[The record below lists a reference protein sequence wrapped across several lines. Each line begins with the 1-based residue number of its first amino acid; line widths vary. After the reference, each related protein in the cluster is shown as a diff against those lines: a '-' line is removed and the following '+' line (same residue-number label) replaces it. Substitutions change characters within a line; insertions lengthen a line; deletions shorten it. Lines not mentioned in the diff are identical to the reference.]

1 MTTSTTTAY
10 KPMEVNL
17 EQLGALYRAFKV
29 LGGPLQVFAASN
41 YAVASAVVD
50 NSVRMNRVCFNAKD
64 SGEDLYVTWNL
75 MTNNS
80 RAKGSVVAE
89 YRAFFID
96 FDCGRDA
103 NGKFY
108 SMDKVDAFVAE
119 KIEVLHDFAYQPNVV
134 LHTRNGLHAVW
145 FIHPEQRS
153 YFTEEL
159 FVACQ
164 KALIRYFGSDD
175 SVKTGNHLMRCPLS
189 YWVKAKENLPSFLTQ
204 LSFLHSDCFDVNVLM
219 EAVGYY
225 DAEAEEENVS
235 INMVTSD
242 IAAGSTTE
250 AVDAVKAFDVAY
262 FKARYK
268 APNMLFMTRAAAVEY
283 IKTSVDMGD
292 FLGLPVGSSFSCI
305 FHNDRKPSAGILP
318 PKKGAPNWMYCCSSS
333 NCGIKGTIVDV
344 VMHLA
349 GVNSHKAISFLF
361 DALSI
366 RFGGHK
372 TYDVTPGDVSLKDAG
387 KRIQRF
393 FNAFNSRPEM
403 KKALSPLAD
412 ALKMV
417 IRIANETA
425 QRTGAGFLG
434 ENFAFPVSKRYL
446 ASRLGENNNG
456 GKVFKKLTLLTAM
469 GFLVRVADEDIS
481 ATLKRS
487 ASSWLD
493 EQFSKHEKTVQFYQL
508 PVIDDILDVI
518 EANITIWIE
527 AHMAIN
533 KINFSVIARVY
544 GEEVAASVYPKT
556 ANLLDYQQLA

>member
-1 MTTSTTTAY
+1 MTTAAAY
-10 KPMEVNL
+10 KPMEFDM
-17 EQLGALYRAFKV
+17 EQLGALYRTFKV
-29 LGGPLQVFAASN
+29 LGGPLQVFQAPH
-41 YAVASAVVD
+41 YGVASAVVD
-50 NSVRMNRVCFNAKD
+50 NAVKLNRTCWNAKL

-75 MTNNS
+75 MANDS
-80 RAKGSVVAE
+80 RAKGSAVAE

-103 NGKFY
+103 DNKFF
-108 SMDKVDAFVAE
+108 SMEKVDAFVAE
-119 KIEVLHDFAYQPNVV
+119 KMQVLHDFAYQPNVI
-134 LHTRNGLHAVW
+134 LRTRNGLHAVW
-145 FIHPEQRS
+145 FIDPEQRP
-153 YFTEEL
+153 YFNEEL

-164 KALIRYFGSDD
+164 KTLIRYFGSDD

-189 YWVKAKENLPSFLTQ
+189 YWVKAKENLPTFLTQ

-235 INMVTSD
+235 TNIVTSD
-242 IAAGSTTE
+242 TAVGSTTE
-250 AVDAVKAFDVAY
+250 AVDAIKAFDVPY
-262 FKARYK
+262 FKARYS
-268 APNMLFMTRAAAVEY
+268 APKMLFMTRATAVAY
-283 IKTSVDMGD
+283 IKSSVDLGD
-292 FLGLPVGSSFSCI
+292 FLGLPVGSSFRCI

-318 PKKGAPNWMYCCSSS
+318 PKKGAPNWLYCCSSS
-333 NCGIKGTIVDV
+333 NCGVKGNIVDV
-344 VMHLA
+344 VMRLA
-349 GVNSHKAISFLF
+349 GVNSHKAINFLF

-366 RFGGHK
+366 KFGGHK
-372 TYDVTPGDVSLKDAG
+372 TYDVVPGDVSVKDAG

-417 IRIANETA
+417 IKIANEA
-425 QRTGAGFLG
+425 DQRTGVGFLG
-434 ENFAFPVSKRYL
+434 ESFTFPVSKRYL
-446 ASRLGENNNG
+446 ASRLGESNDG

-469 GFLVRVADEDIS
+469 GFLVRVADEDMPEG
-481 ATLKRS
+481 AKRS

-508 PVIDDILDVI
+508 PVIDDMLDVI
-518 EANITIWIE
+518 EANIDSWIN

-533 KINFSVIARVY
+533 KINYSVIVRVY
-544 GEEVAASVYPKT
+544 GEEVAVSVYPKT
-556 ANLLDYQQLA
+556 ADLFDYQQMA